1 VAVVTGRQGT
11 GTHPRAGLANLPR
24 QRCSGLEIWAPRV
37 RDCNACAR
45 RLKGAPMNADRPL
58 FPDPREAVPLGSY
71 LDLALCL
78 LGRNPLVADLSHRI
92 PASSPPDPRHHV
104 QPDAVSTHDSGA

>member
-1 VAVVTGRQGT
+1 
-11 GTHPRAGLANLPR
+11 
-24 QRCSGLEIWAPRV
+24 
-37 RDCNACAR
+37 
-45 RLKGAPMNADRPL
+45 MNADRPL

-92 PASSPPDPRHHV
+92 PASSPPDTRHHL